1 MRTSASARARQ
12 ENLSQREREQ
22 RETRQVLN
30 RLRELA
36 QRQSDVN
43 ERLKEL
49 QSALEAAA
57 TAQAR
62 SGDRTATQTLEGP
75 GAADPA

>member
-1 MRTSASARARQ
+1 MAQRQLQQLELTSDENRYEEQRSARARE

-36 QRQSDVN
+36 QRQTDVN
-43 ERLKEL
+43 ER
-49 QSALEAAA
+49 
-57 TAQAR
+57 
-62 SGDRTATQTLEGP
+62 
-75 GAADPA
+75 